1 MIIGGGVAALE
12 ATLALQAL
20 AGPRV
25 GIEVVAPE
33 PHFYYRPLSVAAP
46 FAPGELRRYDLG
58 MLLARGGALLTL
70 GTVAGVDP
78 DRCEA
83 RTSDGAV
90 LSYDALLVACGA
102 MPEPVIDGA
111 LTFRGPADID
121 RVSALLREV
130 ESGTVNSIAFSIP
143 GGAVW
148 SLPLYE
154 LAFLT
159 AAWLE
164 RQGRRDVSLVL
175 TTPES
180 EPLELFGAEASAATT
195 RLLEERGIDVWS
207 RSRALGFHEGELA
220 LASGETLLVD
230 RVVAMPRLTGPRLA
244 GLPQTRNGFIPIDR
258 HCNVEGLP
266 GVYAAGDITTFPV
279 KQGGIAAQ
287 QADVAAQAIARAAG
301 ADLEPQPFRPVL
313 RGLLLTGSAPQ
324 FMRHDLSHPSDT
336 PAVSLNEL
344 WWPPAK
350 IAGHYL
356 GPLILSLDETGTADV
371 EAEERPGD
379 VAVLVELD
387 PDATTPADTADD
399 PGAPVPEGEAVGDLP
414 TAPLLLVAPEDTL
427 GEVAARMRELDIGSA
442 VVAEYGQDDRDHHH
456 PRPAR
461 RLCEPRAS
469 ERGARPLVDDGTA
482 DHRSG
487 GTEPDGSRVIDE
499 GTPHPSPTGR
509 RRERPR
515 GRHHRSPRR
524 CPTDRR
530 AAASRRPLEFP
541 PARDP
546 SRSASREAEG
556 PAL

>member
-1 MIIGGGVAALE
+1 MVIIGGGVAALE

-20 AGPRV
+20 AGQRV

-70 GTVAGVDP
+70 GTAMGIDL

-83 RTSDGAV
+83 LTVEGGV
-90 LSYDALLVACGA
+90 HPYDALLVACGA
-102 MPEPVIDGA
+102 LPEPVIEGA

-121 RVSALLREV
+121 RVSALLHEI
-130 ESGTVNSIAFSIP
+130 EIGTVNRIAFSIP

-154 LAFLT
+154 LALLT

-164 RQGRRDVSLVL
+164 RQDRRDVSIVL

-180 EPLELFGAEASAATT
+180 EPLELFGSEASAATA
-195 RLLEERGIDVWS
+195 RLLEERGIDVWP
-207 RSRALGFHEGELA
+207 RARALGFHEGELA

-230 RVVAMPRLTGPRLA
+230 RVVAMPRLAGPRLT

-258 HCNVEGLP
+258 HCRVEGVP

-313 RGLLLTGSAPQ
+313 RGMLLTGSAPQ
-324 FMRHDLSHPSDT
+324 FMRHDLSHPERT

-350 IAGHYL
+350 VAGHYL
-356 GPLILSLDETGTADV
+356 GPLLLALDETGAGEV

-387 PDATTPADTADD
+387 PDATAPADPSDD
-399 PGAPVPEGEAVGDLP
+399 PGAPVPDGEAVGDLP

-427 GEVAARMRELDIGSA
+427 GAVAARMRELDIGSA
-442 VVAEYGQDDRDHHH
+442 VVAEFGKTIGIITTRDLLGAFASRVHPSEARVRSWMTAQPITVRAEQSQAVAASLMAEHAIHHLPIVDESGH
-456 PRPAR
+456 AVAVIGLRDVAPATNQ
-461 RLCEPRAS
+461 PD
-469 ERGARPLVDDGTA
+469 RPLV
-482 DHRSG
+482 R
-487 GTEPDGSRVIDE
+487 
-499 GTPHPSPTGR
+499 
-509 RRERPR
+509 
-515 GRHHRSPRR
+515 
-524 CPTDRR
+524 
-530 AAASRRPLEFP
+530 
-541 PARDP
+541 
-546 SRSASREAEG
+546 
-556 PAL
+556 

>member
-1 MIIGGGVAALE
+1 VTEQETRVVIIGGGVAALE

-58 MLLARGGALLTL
+58 KLLGRGGALLTL
-70 GTVAGVDP
+70 GTVTGVDP

-83 RTSDGAV
+83 LTAEGAV
-90 LSYDALLVACGA
+90 LPYDALLVACGA
-102 MPEPVIDGA
+102 MPEPVVEGA

-121 RVSALLREV
+121 RFSTLLREV
-130 ESGTVNSIAFSIP
+130 ESGTVNRIAFSIP

-154 LAFLT
+154 LALLT
-159 AAWLE
+159 ASWLE
-164 RQGRRDVSLVL
+164 SQDRRDVSIVL

-180 EPLELFGAEASAATT
+180 EPLELFGAEASAATA
-195 RLLEERGIDVWS
+195 RLLEERGIDVWP
-207 RSRALGFHEGELA
+207 RARALGFHEGELA

-230 RVVAMPRLTGPRLA
+230 RVVAMPRLAGPRLA

-258 HCNVEGLP
+258 HCKVEGLP

-313 RGLLLTGSAPQ
+313 RGMLLTGSAPQ
-324 FMRHDLSHPSDT
+324 FMRHDLSHPEGT

-356 GPLILSLDETGTADV
+356 GPLILSLDETGAREIEV
-371 EAEERPGD
+371 EERPGD

-387 PDATTPADTADD
+387 PDATAPADHWDD
-399 PGAPVPEGEAVGDLP
+399 QDEPAPEGEAVGDLP
-414 TAPLLLVAPEDTL
+414 TAPLLVVAPEDTV
-427 GEVAARMRELDIGSA
+427 GEVAARMRELNIGSA
-442 VVAEYGQDDRDHHH
+442 VVAEYGKTIGIITTRD
-456 PRPAR
+456 
-461 RLCEPRAS
+461 LL
-469 ERGARPLVDDGTA
+469 GAF
-482 DHRSG
+482 
-487 GTEPDGSRVIDE
+487 GSRV
-499 GTPHPSPTGR
+499 HPSEARVRSWMTSHPITVRAGQSR
-509 RRERPR
+509 AVAASLMAEH
-515 GRHHRSPRR
+515 GIHHLPIVDESGHAVAVIGLRDVAP
-524 CPTDRR
+524 PTDQQQRR
-530 AAASRRPLEFP
+530 LVR
-541 PARDP
+541 
-546 SRSASREAEG
+546 
-556 PAL
+556 

>member
-1 MIIGGGVAALE
+1 MTEQATRVVIIGGGVAALE

-58 MLLARGGALLTL
+58 TLLARGRALLTL

-78 DRCEA
+78 DRCQA
-83 RTSDGAV
+83 LTKDGGV
-90 LSYDALLVACGA
+90 LPYDALLVACGA
-102 MPEPVIDGA
+102 MSVPVIGGA

-121 RVSALLREV
+121 RFSTLLREV
-130 ESGTVNSIAFSIP
+130 ESGAVNRIAFSIP
-143 GGAVW
+143 GGAIW

-154 LAFLT
+154 LALLT
-159 AAWLE
+159 ASWLE
-164 RQGRRDVSLVL
+164 SQDRRDVSVVL

-195 RLLEERGIDVWS
+195 RLLAERGIDVWP
-207 RSRALGFHEGELA
+207 RARALGFHEGELA
-220 LASGETLLVD
+220 LASGETLRVD

-258 HCNVEGLP
+258 HCKVEGLP

-313 RGLLLTGSAPQ
+313 RGMLLTGSAPQ
-324 FMRHDLSHPSDT
+324 FMRHDLSHPEGT
-336 PAVSLNEL
+336 PTVSLNEL

-356 GPLILSLDETGTADV
+356 GPLILSLDETGAGEA

-379 VAVLVELD
+379 VVVLVELD
-387 PDATTPADTADD
+387 PDATAPADHWDD
-399 PGAPVPEGEAVGDLP
+399 QDGPAPEGEAVGGLP
-414 TAPLLLVAPEDTL
+414 TAPLLLVAPEDSL
-427 GEVAARMRELDIGSA
+427 GEVATRMRELDIGSA
-442 VVAEYGQDDRDHHH
+442 VVAEYGKTIGIITARD
-456 PRPAR
+456 
-461 RLCEPRAS
+461 LL
-469 ERGARPLVDDGTA
+469 GAF
-482 DHRSG
+482 
-487 GTEPDGSRVIDE
+487 GSRV
-499 GTPHPSPTGR
+499 HPSEARVRSWMTAHPITIRAEQSRAVAASLMKEHGI
-509 RRERPR
+509 
-515 GRHHRSPRR
+515 HHLPILDESGHPVAVIGLRDVAP
-524 CPTDRR
+524 PTDQR
-530 AAASRRPLEFP
+530 
-541 PARDP
+541 
-546 SRSASREAEG
+546 
-556 PAL
+556 